1 MLFVCVLCTIQW
13 HNPFPVDSRIYWK
26 SLCLL
31 LPEVSWE
38 LLFSFPEPYVVPL
51 LFMYAGNNVP
61 LWTKTLAVNNGIS
74 ALTEYE
80 QNHLL
85 VIKGLTK
92 NSNWSMKLN
101 LAEALNDAGREHE
114 LFHLCNSSI
123 SVFEF
128 LIVTGHP
135 GKPQHAVYVPPE

>member
-1 MLFVCVLCTIQW
+1 M
-13 HNPFPVDSRIYWK
+13 
-26 SLCLL
+26 
-31 LPEVSWE
+31 
-38 LLFSFPEPYVVPL
+38 VPL

-92 NSNWSMKLN
+92 NSN
-101 LAEALNDAGREHE
+101 
-114 LFHLCNSSI
+114 
-123 SVFEF
+123 
-128 LIVTGHP
+128 
-135 GKPQHAVYVPPE
+135 